1 VTLHKESG
9 AAFRVTIGNRW
20 FGRFAAGPG
29 PRGRPLAG
37 PGVCLGR
44 GRASQPGVECRAAF
58 KFTFR
63 KANSGRHGKRLASCS
78 AAAAKSGSGPRS
90 AGPGRPAG
98 GVCLPGRPS
107 RCMRPEPVSDA
118 HRRNPK
124 TSLGHKYGQ
133 SMTERSSRKKIEQS
147 RQFVLFYDVMHIF
160 QIQFL
165 NPSRKI
171 YRSQTHTKACN
182 SQK

>member
-1 VTLHKESG
+1 LVRAVCSWPG
-9 AAFRVTIGNRW
+9 PPGP
-20 FGRFAAGPG
+20 AAGR
-29 PRGRPLAG
+29 PRVVPR
-37 PGVCLGR
+37 CLGR

-58 KFTFR
+58 KFTCR
-63 KANSGRHGKRLASCS
+63 KANPGRHGKRLASCS

-98 GVCLPGRPS
+98 FGPVCLPGRPS

-133 SMTERSSRKKIEQS
+133 SITERSSRKKIEQS
-147 RQFVLFYDVMHIF
+147 RQFVLFYDVMHIL

-171 YRSQTHTKACN
+171 YRSQTHTKASFHLQIQEIN
-182 SQK
+182 YTRPNDL